1 MGSSTSGNISKPS
14 RRLQGCSLSTFI
26 PFVPLL
32 LKGSELEATKLP
44 LPVLVVQQL
53 LFTRMFTRNQ

>member
-14 RRLQGCSLSTFI
+14 RRLQGCGLSTFI

-32 LKGSELEATKLP
+32 RKGSELEATKLP
-44 LPVLVVQQL
+44 LPVLVWL
-53 LFTRMFTRNQ
+53 LFTRMFTPNQ